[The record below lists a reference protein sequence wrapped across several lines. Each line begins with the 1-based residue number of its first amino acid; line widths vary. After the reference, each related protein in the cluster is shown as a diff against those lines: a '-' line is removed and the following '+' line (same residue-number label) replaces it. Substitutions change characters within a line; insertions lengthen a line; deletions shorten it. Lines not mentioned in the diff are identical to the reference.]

1 MIKGWKSI
9 VLVLSTIDFTL
20 LLTLVIVDKK
30 KTKKKEIPTLYLL
43 IHRPDQSLDL
53 AAMISSEC
61 RKEFLI

>member
-9 VLVLSTIDFTL
+9 MVVLSTIDFTL
-20 LLTLVIVDKK
+20 LLTLVIVDEKK
-30 KTKKKEIPTLYLL
+30 KKKKKVPTLYLL

-61 RKEFLI
+61 RKNF